1 MSHTMTKAEREAF
14 LAEVHVG
21 VVAISEPGHGPLAVP
36 VWYDYEPGGP
46 VWFVTPRESR
56 KGPLVEV
63 GKRISLCVQTE
74 ERPYKYVSIEGP
86 VISAEIADIDEHMRP
101 MAQAT
106 WARPRAVTMP
116 RTNARPS
123 KAAPASSSWS
133 APSAGSASI
142 TARIRPAA
150 LRP

>member
-14 LAEVHVG
+14 LADVHVG
-21 VVAISEPGHGPLAVP
+21 VVAISEPGRGPLAVP
-36 VWYDYEPGGP
+36 VWYDYEPGGV

-86 VISAEIADIDEHMRP
+86 VISAESADIDEHMRP
-101 MAQAT
+101 MAQRYLGEAQGRDY
-106 WARPRAVTMP
+106 AEDKRAAFEGGTRVVVLVSP
-116 RTNARPS
+116 ERWFS
-123 KAAPASSSWS
+123 VDYGKD
-133 APSAGSASI
+133 
-142 TARIRPAA
+142 
-150 LRP
+150 

>member
-101 MAQAT
+101 MAQRYLGEAQVLPKQPSNGAPDYDKYSRKRRDPSQ
-106 WARPRAVTMP
+106 ARRGPDPR
-116 RTNARPS
+116 S
-123 KAAPASSSWS
+123 Y
-133 APSAGSASI
+133 
-142 TARIRPAA
+142 
-150 LRP
+150 